1 MAAQDFPYTNIEVI
15 VVDDGSVPAMTGAD
29 ITPWREPLAVTVV
42 RQPPSGAAA
51 ARNRGARLAR
61 GTWLAFTDDDCR
73 PASTWLTT
81 LAAAAGVHPA
91 YALGGRTIN
100 ALPDNHYATAS
111 QLVVDHLLP
120 ANDTGPNKARFL
132 ASNNLAV
139 PASPF
144 RHMGGFDA
152 TFGAA
157 GGEDR
162 AFCDDWRASGYD
174 LTYLPAAIVWHAHTL
189 NLRTFWRQHVAYG
202 RGAFHYHT
210 RSAATQHLEPARF
223 YVRLLTSPFTQHLP
237 HPAALTGLLLL
248 AQAATAAG
256 FVQAASDSSRKNVR
270 QKSA

>member
-1 MAAQDFPYTNIEVI
+1 MI
-15 VVDDGSVPAMTGAD
+15 VVDDGSVPAVTGAD
-29 ITPWREPLAVTVV
+29 ITPWWNTLAVTVV
-42 RQPPSGAAA
+42 RQPPAGAAA
-51 ARNRGARLAR
+51 ARNHGARLAR
-61 GTWLAFTDDDCR
+61 GTWLAFTDDDCQ
-73 PASTWLTT
+73 PAPTWLTT
-81 LAAAAGVHPA
+81 LAAAAGVYPA
-91 YALGGRTIN
+91 HALGGRTIN

-120 ANDTGPNKARFL
+120 ANDAMPTSARFL

-144 RHMGGFDA
+144 RHVGGFDV
-152 TFGAA
+152 TFRAA

-174 LTYLPAAIVWHAHTL
+174 LIYLPAAIVWHAHTL

-210 RSAATQHLEPARF
+210 RSAATPHLEPARF
-223 YVRLLTSPFTQHLP
+223 YVRLLMAPFTQHLP
-237 HPAALTGLLLL
+237 HPAALSGLLLL

-256 FVQAASDSSRKNVR
+256 FVHAMSAAARKNVR
-270 QKSA
+270 